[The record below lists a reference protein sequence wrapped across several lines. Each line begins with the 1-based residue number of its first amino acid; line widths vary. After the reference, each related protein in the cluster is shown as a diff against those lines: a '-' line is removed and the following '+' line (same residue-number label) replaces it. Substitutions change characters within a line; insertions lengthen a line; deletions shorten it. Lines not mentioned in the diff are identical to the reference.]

1 MKIEISVDI
10 DELIENILKDQKLFE
25 FMMDELTN
33 KTKKLMDKEEIT
45 MDDIFNNIDKKFNN
59 NNNNNNDIIN
69 EPEVSI
75 TVAPIKKK
83 RGRPKRREKLMMRP
97 I

>member
-10 DELIENILKDQKLFE
+10 DELIENILKYQKLFE

-59 NNNNNNDIIN
+59 DDDIIN

-83 RGRPKRREKLMMRP
+83 RGRASKKRLMMRP

>member
-45 MDDIFNNIDKKFNN
+45 MDDIFNNMDKKFNN
-59 NNNNNNDIIN
+59 NNDDVIN

>member
-45 MDDIFNNIDKKFNN
+45 MDDIFNNIDKKFNDD
-59 NNNNNNDIIN
+59 DIIN

-83 RGRPKRREKLMMRP
+83 RGRPSKKRLMMRP

>member
-33 KTKKLMDKEEIT
+33 KTKKIMDKEEIT

-59 NNNNNNDIIN
+59 NNDDVIN

-83 RGRPKRREKLMMRP
+83 GGRPKRGGKLMMRP

>member
-33 KTKKLMDKEEIT
+33 KTKILMNKEEIT

-59 NNNNNNDIIN
+59 NDDDIIN

>member
-59 NNNNNNDIIN
+59 NDDDIIN

>member
-1 MKIEISVDI
+1 MKIDISVDI
-10 DELIENILKDQKLFE
+10 DELIENILKDEKLFN

-33 KTKKLMDKEEIT
+33 KTKTLMNKEEIT
-45 MDDIFNNIDKKFNN
+45 IHDIFNNIDKKFNN
-59 NNNNNNDIIN
+59 NDDMID

-75 TVAPIKKK
+75 TVEPIRKK
-83 RGRPKRREKLMMRP
+83 RGRPCRKERLIMKP

>member
-59 NNNNNNDIIN
+59 DDDIIN

>member
-1 MKIEISVDI
+1 MKIDISVDI
-10 DELIENILKDQKLFE
+10 DELIENILKDEKLFN

-33 KTKKLMDKEEIT
+33 KTKTLMNKEEIT
-45 MDDIFNNIDKKFNN
+45 INDIFNNIDKKFNN
-59 NNNNNNDIIN
+59 NDDMID

-75 TVAPIKKK
+75 TVAPIRKK
-83 RGRPKRREKLMMRP
+83 RGRPRNGSKRSNLLP

>member
-1 MKIEISVDI
+1 MKIDISVDI
-10 DELIENILKDQKLFE
+10 DELIENILKDEKLFN

-33 KTKKLMDKEEIT
+33 KTKTLMNKEEIT
-45 MDDIFNNIDKKFNN
+45 IHDIFNNIDKKFNN
-59 NNNNNNDIIN
+59 NDDMID

-75 TVAPIKKK
+75 TVAPIRKK
-83 RGRPKRREKLMMRP
+83 RGRPRNTLSKRSNLLP